1 MVGSLPNELETSMNK
16 HSMIFSPMDMFE
28 EFQKVLG
35 TSYASLNYKPANA
48 AAGSVYLGVLVI

>member
-1 MVGSLPNELETSMNK
+1 MNK